1 MRSWLN
7 EVPVVDFV
15 DLAPE
20 ADTAGFI
27 GLQVHGVG
35 ARVDPLEVR
44 WRRLRLRELAPP
56 EIGQPSR

>member
-1 MRSWLN
+1 MRSWLD